1 MEIESNLLGLYCEY
15 SRHRFRVKK
24 KNRTS
29 QRGASSN
36 TMKTALKKTC

>member
-15 SRHRFRVKK
+15 SRHHFLVKEK
-24 KNRTS
+24 IRTP
-29 QRGASSN
+29 QRSASSN